1 MKKLI
6 AQFMK
11 FGVVGGISF
20 VVDFS
25 VYTVLCNV
33 LGVHYLIAGIAG
45 FIISVIVNYVL
56 SMRYVFESKDDM
68 SKTQEFVIFVILS
81 AFGLGL
87 NSLILYVC
95 VDLIY
100 WNAVWLQG
108 IIGIKLMNIAA
119 KIIATGIVMVYNFV
133 TRKIFLEKK
142 D

>member
-1 MKKLI
+1 
-6 AQFMK
+6 MK

-25 VYTVLCNV
+25 VYTVLCN
-33 LGVHYLIAGIAG
+33 LLNVHYLIAGMAG
-45 FIISVIVNYVL
+45 FVISVIVNYVL
-56 SMRYVFESKDDM
+56 SMRYVFESKEDM

-81 AFGLGL
+81 AIGLGL

-95 VDLIY
+95 VDMIY
-100 WNAVWLQG
+100 WNVLWLQA
-108 IIGIKLMNIAA
+108 IIGIKWMNMAA

-142 D
+142 S